1 MSPKLTILHMTHQY
15 WLTKAF
21 IEATKPGTE
30 KNWTII
36 DESLNVAWRAQ
47 RKFEKTMEEEHNP
60 TTECEDCQKELIGG
74 SEDHIRALE
83 SYGVRPMILCDDCFR
98 IKIKQERGNHD

>member
-30 KNWTII
+30 KNWTLI

-47 RKFEKTMEEEHNP
+47 RKFEKTMEEEH
-60 TTECEDCQKELIGG
+60 DQKRVNQPNDRKNRQIPG
-74 SEDHIRALE
+74 HKAL
-83 SYGVRPMILCDDCFR
+83 F
-98 IKIKQERGNHD
+98 